1 MALISCRDL
10 MLGYEGKN
18 IIQNLNLE
26 INSGDY
32 LCILG
37 ENGAGKTTL
46 MKNIL
51 GISKPIGGLI
61 EFGEDMLQNQ
71 IGYIPQ
77 QSSAQK
83 DFPATVYEVVLSG
96 CLNSH
101 GSIAFFNA
109 KDKKKVESNLS
120 RLGIKHLQRKCY
132 RELSGGQQQRVLL
145 ARALCATKRVI
156 FLDEPMAGLDPKATQ
171 DFYELLKS
179 LNEEGVTVVMI
190 SHDLNGV
197 RENAKQVLY
206 LTGDGASYGNIEEV
220 FGRYG
225 NA

>member
-1 MALISCRDL
+1 MALITCRDL
-10 MLGYEGKN
+10 MLGYEGKT
-18 IIQNLNLE
+18 IVQNLNLE

-61 EFGEDMLQNQ
+61 EFGEGMLQNQ

-109 KDKKKVESNLS
+109 RDKKKAESNLS
-120 RLGIKHLQRKCY
+120 RLGIKNLQRKCY

-171 DFYELLKS
+171 DFYDLLKS

-206 LTGDGASYGNIEEV
+206 LTRDGASYGDIEVV
-220 FGRYG
+220 FGRRG